1 MYEYKFFLPRTCVFS
16 ENKYLKIFPVENTM
30 AFASGLFSKKQ
41 PAQFVCSRLWE
52 RVSDMHSSGKLS
64 EEGTGPE
71 YNQPRN
77 DQKRGDRSDD

>member
-1 MYEYKFFLPRTCVFS
+1 MIKAHWES
-16 ENKYLKIFPVENTM
+16 FPVRFLYNENHATI
-30 AFASGLFSKKQ
+30 AWFSLYKKQ